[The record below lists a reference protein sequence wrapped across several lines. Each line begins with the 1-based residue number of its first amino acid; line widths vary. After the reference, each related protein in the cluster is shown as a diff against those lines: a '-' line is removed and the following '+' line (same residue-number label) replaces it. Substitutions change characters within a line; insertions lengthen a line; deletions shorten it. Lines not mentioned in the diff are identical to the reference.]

1 MDLTLKQQEP
11 VGNENLSKEIIKNL
25 DSALNLLKKDDFS
38 KKLSKVKGVT
48 IPSTMT
54 DEDILNAWDILNI
67 PEKEVFDKMLL
78 LVSKKDRMIILKYI
92 AETDL
97 SMKQGFQL
105 GGQDEIVPFEKEG
118 AIVEVKRP
126 EKLLFFN
133 YSFIGSLI
141 SLLIGI
147 YLFYLVAD
155 TLQGFNETYNLNVT
169 ITGLFTNFKGTIEFI
184 PFAVLKVI
192 TSDAIDVM
200 KYRIQT
206 ACTSITGNT
215 VSTMLYSFFESTD
228 SASCIQNQS
237 IAGIQEVASLS
248 AAQITTSLNMAWR
261 LSAMGTMLITGAVSN
276 IGRLLLDKPKERL
289 AIEDGSTGGKRKSKR
304 RGRKSKKT
312 RKGRKGKKGRKS
324 RRKH

>member
-1 MDLTLKQQEP
+1 MNLILKEKEP
-11 VGNENLSKEIIKNL
+11 VGNKDLSEKIVENLETTL
-25 DSALNLLKKDDFS
+25 DLLKEDNFS

-48 IPSTMT
+48 IPSNMT
-54 DEDILNAWDILNI
+54 DEDIVNAWDILNI

-78 LVSKKDRMIILKYI
+78 MVNKKDKMIILKYI

-97 SMKQGFQL
+97 SMKEGFQL
-105 GGQDEIVPFEKEG
+105 GGQNGMVPFQER
-118 AIVEVKRP
+118 AIEVKRP

-133 YSFIGSLI
+133 YNFIGSLI

-155 TLQGFNETYNLNVT
+155 TLQGFNETYNLNIT
-169 ITGLFTNFKGTIEFI
+169 ITGLFTNFKGTIKFI
-184 PFAVLKVI
+184 PIAVLKVI
-192 TSDAIDVM
+192 TRDAIDVM

-228 SASCIQNQS
+228 STNCIQNQS

-248 AAQITTSLNMAWR
+248 AAQITTSLNMVWR
-261 LSAMGTMLITGAVSN
+261 LSAIGTVLVSGAVGN
-276 IGRLLLDKPKERL
+276 IGRLLLDKPKEPL
-289 AIEDGSTGGKRKSKR
+289 AIEDGSTGGKRKSRR

-312 RKGRKGKKGRKS
+312 RKSKKGRKGRKS

>member
-1 MDLTLKQQEP
+1 MNLILKEKEP
-11 VGNENLSKEIIKNL
+11 VGNKDLSEKIVENLETTL
-25 DSALNLLKKDDFS
+25 DLLKEDNFS

-48 IPSTMT
+48 IPSNMT
-54 DEDILNAWDILNI
+54 DEDIVNAWDILNI

-78 LVSKKDRMIILKYI
+78 MVNKKDKMIILKYI

-97 SMKQGFQL
+97 SMKEGFQL
-105 GGQDEIVPFEKEG
+105 GGQNGMVPFQER
-118 AIVEVKRP
+118 AIEVKRP

-133 YSFIGSLI
+133 YNFIGSLI

-155 TLQGFNETYNLNVT
+155 TLQGFNETYNLNIT

-184 PFAVLKVI
+184 PIAVLKVI
-192 TSDAIDVM
+192 TRDAIDVM

-228 SASCIQNQS
+228 STNCIQNQS

-248 AAQITTSLNMAWR
+248 AAQITTSLNMVWR
-261 LSAMGTMLITGAVSN
+261 LSAIGTVLVSGAVGN
-276 IGRLLLDKPKERL
+276 IGRLLLDKPKEPL
-289 AIEDGSTGGKRKSKR
+289 AIEDGSTGGKRKSRR

-312 RKGRKGKKGRKS
+312 RKSKKGRKGRKS

>member
-1 MDLTLKQQEP
+1 MDLTLKQQKP
-11 VGNENLSKEIIKNL
+11 GGNENLSKEIIKNL
-25 DSALNLLKKDDFS
+25 ETALNLLNEDNFLE
-38 KKLSKVKGVT
+38 KLSKVKGVT

-54 DEDILNAWDILNI
+54 DEDILNAWNILNI

-78 LVSKKDRMIILKYI
+78 LVSEKDRMIILKYI

-97 SMKQGFQL
+97 SMKEGFQL
-105 GGQDEIVPFEKEG
+105 GGENELVPFKED
-118 AIVEVKRP
+118 AIIQVKRP

-184 PFAVLKVI
+184 PIAVLKVI
-192 TSDAIDVM
+192 SSDAIDVM

-261 LSAMGTMLITGAVSN
+261 LSAMGTMLITGAVGN
-276 IGRLLLDKPKERL
+276 IGRLLLDKPKEPL